1 MPFKLMSEHRKGTA
15 MILFAALLWSSGGL
29 FIKLIQLNAFQIAGI
44 RSIFAAATFIV
55 IFRKEVFYYSWFT
68 LLNGV
73 FYAGI
78 LILFVMATKETTAA
92 NAIFLQYTAPI
103 YVLLLEPLLLKTKLR
118 LMNVLTIFFCFLGMT
133 LFFVG
138 KLSPGNFHGNLIA
151 IASGV
156 AFAGFLLG
164 MKKNEP
170 KFQVA
175 SIFWGN
181 LLIVLI
187 CSFSLFDHMRLTAGD
202 LSMTAF
208 LGVFQI
214 GIAYAACTYGLK
226 RVEAIEASLISMLE
240 PVLNP
245 VWVFIGY
252 GESPSFFA
260 IIGGIIIMAAIGVR
274 TVIVERAKASIQR
287 I

>member
-1 MPFKLMSEHRKGTA
+1 MNTEQAAAHRKGIG
-15 MILFAALLWSSGGL
+15 MIIIAALLWSTGGL
-29 FIKLIQLNAFQIAGI
+29 FIKWSALNAFQICTL
-44 RSIFAAATFIV
+44 RSIFTVITFMA
-55 IFRKEVFYYSWFT
+55 IFRKEVFHFSPFT

-78 LILFVMATKETTAA
+78 LVLFVMATKETTAA

-118 LMNVLTIFFCFLGMT
+118 MINVLTIVFCFIGMT

-138 KLSPGNFHGNLIA
+138 KLSPGNFHGNMIA

-164 MKKNEP
+164 MRKNGA
-170 KFQVA
+170 KFQAA

-181 LLIVLI
+181 ILIVFI
-187 CSFSLFDHMRLTAGD
+187 CSYSLFDGTAITMRELGITAY
-202 LSMTAF
+202 

-214 GIAYAACTYGLK
+214 GIAYAVFTYGLK
-226 RVEAIEASLISMLE
+226 RVEAIEASLISMIE

-245 VWVFIGY
+245 VWVFLGY
-252 GESPSFFA
+252 GEIPSVFA
-260 IIGGIIIMAAIGVR
+260 IAGGVLIVTVIGIR
-274 TVIVERAKASIQR
+274 TFIVERSR
-287 I
+287 